1 MPRCR
6 RRLPKTPGTGVAFW
20 LHHGP
25 YGEVQARLGRPLPHV
40 SGRYRI
46 RLITFALGATATFLV
61 ASCSDQAGD
70 RSSPTTARHP
80 STTTTTEA
88 EAETPEAAVL
98 AGYRAFWM
106 AFLRAGDPMDPQ
118 HPDLAATATGA
129 QLEQVQ
135 RAFVAR
141 RAGAEVIRGTIE
153 PHPRLVGAVEGN
165 SATVAD
171 CYTDDS
177 HIFDAATGAQKDDPA
192 PVNHQVRVDMVLVD
206 STWKVAAIHYEG
218 KGCTPS

>member
-1 MPRCR
+1 MTR
-6 RRLPKTPGTGVAFW
+6 
-20 LHHGP
+20 
-25 YGEVQARLGRPLPHV
+25 YGDVQARVSRGLPHEGV
-40 SGRYRI
+40 RRDL
-46 RLITFALGATATFLV
+46 RLITFALGATATLFV
-61 ASCSDQAGD
+61 AGCSARDGD
-70 RSSPTTARHP
+70 TTPPTTALHP
-80 STTTTTEA
+80 STNTTTEA
-88 EAETPEAAVL
+88 EPEAPEAAVL

-106 AFLRAGDPMDPQ
+106 AFLRAGNPMDPQ

-141 RAGAEVIRGTIE
+141 RAGSEVIRGTIE
-153 PHPRLVGAVEGN
+153 PHPRLVGAVEGT

-171 CYTDDS
+171 CYIDDS